1 MPQVTGL
8 LLLLLAVWLGNASLQ
23 HGVGEEV
30 EEELLAERETTEARR
45 RRPSQDNLIVA
56 VPDTGILSLSVSC
69 SNFIFQRD
77 KN

>member
-30 EEELLAERETTEARR
+30 EEVLAERETIEARR

-56 VPDTGILSLSVSC
+56 GPDTGILSLSVSC